1 MYSVMKGME
10 SMAITDLGGHNW
22 YREFC
27 DQLKAEQQ
35 PDGSWRPSR
44 YERDPIGGAGLNS
57 TEWALL
63 VLERAAPPPEII
75 TRVRW

>member
-1 MYSVMKGME
+1 ME
-10 SMAITDLGGHNW
+10 SMAITDIGGIDW

-27 DQLKAEQQ
+27 DRLIIEQR
-35 PDGSWRPSR
+35 PDGSWPTAPWDNENPFAARV
-44 YERDPIGGAGLNS
+44 LS

-75 TRVRW
+75 P